1 MAILLDFK
9 WFHRWFICSSRRW
22 ISAASSWLAPPLDPS
37 SICLI
42 IFLPV
47 AVRDKKFSLS
57 VSISNCRSYR
67 KKTKTDTVVVLVQN
81 TVLCIDPMTTIKLH
95 GCMLFYKGRDLLGD
109 PASAHC
115 GQSPISALNFD
126 YCPSVVSYISPLQNC
141 VFEEIKAV
149 FRLLR
154 KKGGKPGGKPD
165 IFIIILSLISNFHIV
180 LIKYQLQ
187 RFLF

>member
-115 GQSPISALNFD
+115 GQSPISALYFD
-126 YCPSVVSYISPLQNC
+126 FCPSVTFLHIPPSKTVYS
-141 VFEEIKAV
+141 
-149 FRLLR
+149 R
-154 KKGGKPGGKPD
+154 KLK
-165 IFIIILSLISNFHIV
+165 L
-180 LIKYQLQ
+180 
-187 RFLF
+187 FLDF